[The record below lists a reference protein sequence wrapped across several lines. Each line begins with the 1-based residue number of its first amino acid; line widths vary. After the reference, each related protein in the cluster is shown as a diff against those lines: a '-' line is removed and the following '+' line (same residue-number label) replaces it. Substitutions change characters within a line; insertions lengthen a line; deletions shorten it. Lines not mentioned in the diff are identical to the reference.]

1 MSAQLRQRRSRLLGV
16 GMLAFVAGL
25 VADQVG
31 PNPERE
37 IVSGALMAAA
47 ACGFGIFVLLEVRRA
62 IDPRETEAAAA
73 SAPPRHSA
81 TDSRPTDLTTVR
93 DKSDRSTERRPVSPI
108 PFICHACGASFS
120 LTTRALTL
128 MDYELD
134 CPECGSP
141 AVQAD
146 LLYPLGD
153 GPRLIDE
160 LEAEAS

>member
-1 MSAQLRQRRSRLLGV
+1 M
-16 GMLAFVAGL
+16 
-25 VADQVG
+25 G
-31 PNPERE
+31 PRE
-37 IVSGALMAAA
+37 IERAAVSSPHDH
-47 ACGFGIFVLLEVRRA
+47 R
-62 IDPRETEAAAA
+62 
-73 SAPPRHSA
+73 A
-81 TDSRPTDLTTVR
+81 TDSRPTDLTTLTDR
-93 DKSDRSTERRPVSPI
+93 RDRSTERRPVSPI

-128 MDYELD
+128 IDYELD

-146 LLYPLGD
+146 LLYPHGE

>member
-1 MSAQLRQRRSRLLGV
+1 
-16 GMLAFVAGL
+16 MLAFGAGL
-25 VADQVG
+25 LADQVG

-37 IVSGALMAAA
+37 IVSGALMTAA

-62 IDPRETEAAAA
+62 MRPRMTEQAAVAA
-73 SAPPRHSA
+73 PARHSA
-81 TDSRPTDLTTVR
+81 TDSGPTDLTTVTCR
-93 DKSDRSTERRPVSPI
+93 CDRSTERRPVSPI

-128 MDYELD
+128 IDYELD